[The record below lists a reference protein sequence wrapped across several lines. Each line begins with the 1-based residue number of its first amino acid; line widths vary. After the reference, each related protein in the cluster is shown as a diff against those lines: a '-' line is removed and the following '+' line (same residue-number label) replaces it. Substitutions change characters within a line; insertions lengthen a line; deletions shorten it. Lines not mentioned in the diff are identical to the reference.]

1 MIAVHQ
7 SQFIPWVPYL
17 FKILKSDIFVVL
29 DDVQYQ
35 KNGLQNR
42 NQIKTPQG
50 PHWLTIPVKMKL
62 GDKINEVKVTNGKS
76 IDNIL
81 KTIEHNYKK
90 SPFFNDAYPLVE
102 SVLHKHNKLLI
113 DINNELLMGMLDLI
127 GVSSKIRY
135 SSHIK
140 TTRTKDDLVIEI
152 IKYFGEKEYLSGR
165 GALDYMDLNK
175 FKKEGVRVF
184 TYDYEYVEYPQQW
197 NRQQGFISNLSILD
211 LVFNNLNKTSG
222 YIHDNGIVKPLE

>member
-1 MIAVHQ
+1 MIAIHQ
-7 SQFIPWVPYL
+7 SQFLPWIPYF

-62 GDKINEVKVTNGKS
+62 GDKINEVKITNSKS
-76 IDNIL
+76 MDNIL

-90 SPFFNDAYPLVE
+90 SPFFNDAYSLVE

-113 DINNELLMGMLDLI
+113 DINNELLMGVLDLI
-127 GVSSKIRY
+127 GMSPRIRY

-140 TTRTKDDLVIEI
+140 TTHAKDDLVIEI
-152 IKYFGEKEYLSGR
+152 IKYFGEKQYLSGK
-165 GALDYMDLNK
+165 GALNYMDLNK
-175 FKKEGVRVF
+175 FKKEGISVF
-184 TYDYEYVEYPQQW
+184 TYDCECVEYPQQW

-211 LVFNNLNKTSG
+211 LVLNGLSKASG
-222 YIHDNGIVKPLE
+222 YIHDNGTVKLLE